1 MEFWNHSHFA
11 KTKKNKRNFI
21 AYNNLTYAKRLQK
34 KKNQRSLPLLS
45 KKRLS
50 VQTTQTQ
57 VGSKSPPS
65 TTCFWNWNYVQL
77 SEEKGERE
85 RCKSLLKAWK
95 KQKEVRKTPT
105 HFLVPLQFFGD
116 ETGTWRVK
124 TSAQT
129 QGDIGQ
135 GDDVMYVVSS
145 YPWHGVVGYI
155 GIMIQQI

>member
-1 MEFWNHSHFA
+1 MQKGFKKKRTRDLCHSCL
-11 KTKKNKRNFI
+11 KKGSLCKLLKHKLVASPHPPQHVSGTGTMSNC
-21 AYNNLTYAKRLQK
+21 QK
-34 KKNQRSLPLLS
+34 KK
-45 KKRLS
+45 
-50 VQTTQTQ
+50 
-57 VGSKSPPS
+57 
-65 TTCFWNWNYVQL
+65 
-77 SEEKGERE
+77 ERE
-85 RCKSLLKAWK
+85 RDANLCWNPGRSK
-95 KQKEVRKTPT
+95 KEVRKTPT